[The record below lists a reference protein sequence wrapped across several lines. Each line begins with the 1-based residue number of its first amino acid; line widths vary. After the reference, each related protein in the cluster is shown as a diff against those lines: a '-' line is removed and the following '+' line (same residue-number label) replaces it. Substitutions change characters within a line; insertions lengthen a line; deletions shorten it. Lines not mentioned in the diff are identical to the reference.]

1 MADYAA
7 EESHDTMVSDS
18 TDTEYPMDMEDKDV
32 RALHG
37 DLEESRILI
46 EQSVLSFINSDDID
60 ARQCPFIT
68 QVEARQYDAARVE
81 DRGWNGG
88 RGDCQHSEFPD

>member
-46 EQSVLSFINSDDID
+46 EQSVLC
-60 ARQCPFIT
+60 RYPFNILFG
-68 QVEARQYDAARVE
+68 QFR
-81 DRGWNGG
+81 
-88 RGDCQHSEFPD
+88 